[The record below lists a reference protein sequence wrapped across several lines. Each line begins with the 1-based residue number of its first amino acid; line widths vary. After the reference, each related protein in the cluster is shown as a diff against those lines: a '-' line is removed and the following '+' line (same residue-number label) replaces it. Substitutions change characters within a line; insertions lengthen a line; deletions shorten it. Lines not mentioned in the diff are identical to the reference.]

1 MFRIEK
7 LLCPKSSVRQ
17 SVKSIQQIGT
27 CSWCYQN
34 SQRRFCV
41 TKRYDNLFDV
51 VGCSNAFGDL
61 TPSPTIGGFARRW
74 VQCRKGRGTEVQY
87 SLISSTPF
95 VYFDAQKVK
104 RFVNRTVGTCSRA
117 GGPGVRICLHK
128 IWVWQDELGGNWPED
143 SMLEAWK
150 PGTSNF

>member
-117 GGPGVRICLHK
+117 GGPGVRICLHTVRYGGKIK
-128 IWVWQDELGGNWPED
+128 IWWQDGVINWGRVIGQM
-143 SMLEAWK
+143 S
-150 PGTSNF
+150 